1 MNHIT
6 QAWNS
11 KFSNRTNSP
20 TCNRLLSLEDIVSP
34 ITQCGSWRSR
44 MLDKV
49 KEYRD
54 AIKNMMTFDK
64 TSNTF
69 RTTRIN
75 GIRSSNSSIHM
86 RATTS
91 LSSIPDVITFSSI
104 ALKHEGYKDMPI
116 LTRGSRLNSTESKRL
131 NTSVE
136 PGNQINDT
144 NDSLSRFVS
153 MDNVISSSLK
163 SFLALEKQ
171 VKEEFLE
178 EDDTFTIKKKISAEP
193 FLSYTEGIAE
203 FVWPDDSTEESV
215 HGKLSNSLEH
225 LNTEDISFGDPRTN
239 STFYEDF
246 YMNRNRTSS
255 PIRRYPLKDSSFE
268 NNCSI

>member
-1 MNHIT
+1 
-6 QAWNS
+6 
-11 KFSNRTNSP
+11 
-20 TCNRLLSLEDIVSP
+20 
-34 ITQCGSWRSR
+34 

-64 TSNTF
+64 TPNTF
-69 RTTRIN
+69 QTARIN

-91 LSSIPDVITFSSI
+91 LSSIPDVITFRSV
-104 ALKHEGYKDMPI
+104 ALKHEEHKDIPV
-116 LTRGSRLNSTESKRL
+116 LTRDSRLNSTDSKRL

-136 PGNQINDT
+136 PSNQINNT

-153 MDNVISSSLK
+153 MDNMISSSLK

-171 VKEEFLE
+171 VKDEFLE

-203 FVWPDDSTEESV
+203 FVWPDDSTEESL

>member
-1 MNHIT
+1 
-6 QAWNS
+6 
-11 KFSNRTNSP
+11 
-20 TCNRLLSLEDIVSP
+20 
-34 ITQCGSWRSR
+34 

-49 KEYRD
+49 KEYRH

-64 TSNTF
+64 TPNTF
-69 RTTRIN
+69 QTTRIN
-75 GIRSSNSSIHM
+75 GIANKRSSNSSIHM

-104 ALKHEGYKDMPI
+104 ALKHEEYKDIPI
-116 LTRGSRLNSTESKRL
+116 LMRGSRLNSTESKRP

-136 PGNQINDT
+136 PSNQINNT
-144 NDSLSRFVS
+144 SDSLSRFVS
-153 MDNVISSSLK
+153 MDNMISSSLK

-171 VKEEFLE
+171 MKEEFLE
-178 EDDTFTIKKKISAEP
+178 EDDTFSTKKKISAEP

-203 FVWPDDSTEESV
+203 FVWSDDSTEESL

-225 LNTEDISFGDPRTN
+225 LNSEDISFGDPRTN

-246 YMNRNRTSS
+246 YMNRNHTSS